1 MTVAALRYPSSYTPG
16 PVPAEAIK
24 CDDVETSPAGVSVSA
39 TARVADKPG
48 HRYGLWIAVG
58 VSVLVHAWA
67 ITWARAPTLP
77 SSAANAGAV
86 SVAVGSLA
94 FASAQSEPEPIELKD
109 HTPVLQSGPVLT
121 PESEPTPAS
130 ALTQSEPI
138 VQPVD
143 SVPLTEASPLPEP
156 VEHEPAPVK
165 KQEVVKKPVAQ
176 TSEPHVSEAVTPQPT
191 FSPQSVETTET
202 SSSVTAAS
210 YTSEHPKDVSMMPSA
225 EVTEAP
231 STASSTLPVYITDP
245 DYRSPPRPPTY
256 PQRAVRFG
264 QEGTAMVRAQL
275 SERGDVID
283 VELRES
289 SGHALLDKAALNA
302 VRQWLFKPATRDGR
316 AVLATVDLPVH
327 FKLQ

>member
-24 CDDVETSPAGVSVSA
+24 GDDVETSPAGVSVSA
-39 TARVADKPG
+39 TVRVADKPG

-67 ITWARAPTLP
+67 ITWARAPALP
-77 SSAANAGAV
+77 SPAANAGAV
-86 SVAVGSLA
+86 SVAIGSLA
-94 FASAQSEPEPIELKD
+94 FASPQLEPMPIELED
-109 HTPVLQSGPVLT
+109 HTPVVQSDPT
-121 PESEPTPAS
+121 PESESTPAS
-130 ALTQSEPI
+130 VAPQAEPI

-156 VEHEPAPVK
+156 FEHEPAPVK
-165 KQEVVKKPVAQ
+165 KQEIVKKLVAQ
-176 TSEPHVSEAVTPQPT
+176 PSEPHVSEVVTPQPT
-191 FSPQSVETTET
+191 SSPQSVETTET
-202 SSSVTAAS
+202 PSSVTASS
-210 YTSEHPKDVSMMPSA
+210 YTSEHPKDVSMMSSA

-231 STASSTLPVYITDP
+231 STASSTLPVFITDP

-283 VELRES
+283 VEIRES
-289 SGHALLDKAALNA
+289 SGHALLDKAALKA

>member
-24 CDDVETSPAGVSVSA
+24 GDGVETSPAGLSVS
-39 TARVADKPG
+39 TPVRVADKPG

-58 VSVLVHAWA
+58 VSALVHAWA
-67 ITWARAPTLP
+67 ITWARAPALP
-77 SSAANAGAV
+77 SPAANAGAV
-86 SVAVGSLA
+86 SVAIGSLA
-94 FASAQSEPEPIELKD
+94 FASPQSEPMPIELED
-109 HTPVLQSGPVLT
+109 HTPVVQSDPVPT
-121 PESEPTPAS
+121 PESGSAPASVPPQAEPTA
-130 ALTQSEPI
+130 
-138 VQPVD
+138 QPVD

-165 KQEVVKKPVAQ
+165 KQEIVKKPVAQ
-176 TSEPHVSEAVTPQPT
+176 PSEPHVSEAVTPQPMS
-191 FSPQSVETTET
+191 SPRSVETINSPSALTA
-202 SSSVTAAS
+202 SSNTP
-210 YTSEHPKDVSMMPSA
+210 EHPQDVSMPSA
-225 EVTEAP
+225 EVTET
-231 STASSTLPVYITDP
+231 SVTASSTLPVFITDP

-289 SGHALLDKAALNA
+289 SGHALLDKAALKA